1 MANICDY
8 LREHGERKI
17 SKEAPFSEADQLIL
31 ARFSYLPFPKIKI
44 GAFETIG
51 SIAKKMSLL
60 ASEDFCWPDDEE
72 YIKLL
77 RYTKRFAKMRVS
89 HFVRNDDKDLEKQF
103 SAITIHLNFQ
113 RAYLSFFGTDS
124 SITGWKEDFN
134 MAVLDKIPAQIE
146 ALEYLKRINRRFLWK
161 KLYLGGHSKGG
172 NVAIFAAIHASDG
185 IQEKIQAVYNYDG
198 PGIRKD
204 LVDQDTGSVQ
214 VLEKIH
220 SFVPQESVI
229 GRLFEHRE
237 GLTIVLSTAK
247 NLYQHDIYSWQVN
260 GNKFIRSKTTKRG
273 DMINRTINK
282 WMQTASQDEIRIFI
296 NGMFEI
302 FASVKLNNPIELM
315 REWKHF
321 GPKILKEFM
330 NTPKE
335 KKKVISEV
343 WRKLGESL
351 IRSQIEQN
359 ELLVKFNKTFR
370 QKKK

>member
-1 MANICDY
+1 MANINDY
-8 LREHGERKI
+8 LREWGGLKI
-17 SKEAPFSEADQLIL
+17 SKEAPFSEADQLTL
-31 ARFSYLPFPKIKI
+31 ARFSYLPFNKIELDT
-44 GAFETIG
+44 FETIG

-60 ASEDFCWPDDEE
+60 SSEDFCWPDDEE

-77 RYTKRFAKMRVS
+77 GQTKRFAKMRVS
-89 HFVRNDDKDLEKQF
+89 HYVRNDDKDLEKQF
-103 SAITIHLNFQ
+103 SAIVIHLNFQ

-134 MAVLDKIPAQIE
+134 MAILDKIPAQIE
-146 ALEYLKRINRRFLWK
+146 ALEFLRRISHKFFWK

-172 NVAIFAAIHASDG
+172 NVAIFAAIHASDY
-185 IQEKIQAVYNYDG
+185 IQEKIEAVYNYDG

-204 LVDQDTGSVQ
+204 LADQDTGSVQ

-220 SFVPQESVI
+220 SFVPQESII

-237 GLTIVLSTAK
+237 GLTIVLSNAK
-247 NLYQHDIYSWQVN
+247 NLYQHDIYSWQIQ
-260 GNKFIRSKTTKRG
+260 GNKFIRSKTTKRS

-282 WMQTASQDEIRIFI
+282 WMQSASRDEIKIFI

-302 FASVKLNNPIELM
+302 FASVSLNNPIELM

-321 GPKILKEFM
+321 GPKILKEFI

-335 KKKVISEV
+335 KKKAISEV

-370 QKKK
+370 PKKK

>member
-17 SKEAPFSEADQLIL
+17 SKEAPFSEVDQLIL

-60 ASEDFCWPDDEE
+60 SSEDFCWPDDEE

-77 RYTKRFAKMRVS
+77 GQTKRFAKMRVS
-89 HFVRNDDKDLEKQF
+89 HYIRNDDKDLEKQF
-103 SAITIHLNFQ
+103 SAITIHMNFQ

-146 ALEYLKRINRRFLWK
+146 ALEYLKRISRRFFWK

-204 LVDQDTGSVQ
+204 LVDQDTGPVQ

-260 GNKFIRSKTTKRG
+260 GNKFVRSKTTKRS

-282 WMQTASQDEIRIFI
+282 WMQTASQEEVKIFI

-330 NTPKE
+330 NVPKE